1 MAQIQNEVKYY
12 NDKNFSEYSIR
23 DIEALTEAD
32 AEAFAEEMEEIKGHR
47 VYFIDFGGYFGFSAL
62 VFADGQHIY
71 YANDYELHHKG
82 KSREEL
88 RALYVAKLNRVLFTE
103 SELVAPT
110 SDPNE
115 IDRRRYY
122 LQNYYGMRR
131 ENVSC
136 FQIFHND
143 AEEAAYTR
151 KISGMVLNRVC
162 FAYYSDRDFVKKCAQ
177 LQQGIEAAANAN
189 ADNFDYWK
197 AAFLYEMNN
206 HEYGINW
213 QADYDVISCFANVD
227 SVKDYENREKLFAAA
242 HFSDLQRSAYAAAR
256 AEYYNSAAV
265 AVF

>member
-1 MAQIQNEVKYY
+1 MAQIQKEIKYY
-12 NDKNFSEYSIR
+12 NGKNFSEYDIR
-23 DIEALTEAD
+23 DIEALTESGA
-32 AEAFAEEMEEIKGHR
+32 AAFAEEMEEIKGHQ

-82 KSREEL
+82 KGREEL
-88 RALYVAKLNRVLFTE
+88 RALYVAKLNRILFTE
-103 SELVAPT
+103 AELVAPT
-110 SDPNE
+110 SDPDE

-131 ENVSC
+131 KRVSC

-143 AEEAAYTR
+143 AEEAAYTQ
-151 KISGMVLNRVC
+151 KIKTMVLSPVC
-162 FAYYSDRDFVKKCAQ
+162 FAYYTDRDFVKKCAQ
-177 LQQGIEAAANAN
+177 LRQGIEAAANAN

-197 AAFLYEMNN
+197 SAFLYEMDN

-242 HFSDLQRSAYAAAR
+242 HFSELQRSAYTAAC
-256 AEYYNSAAV
+256 AEYFRTREAL
-265 AVF
+265 

>member
-1 MAQIQNEVKYY
+1 MTQIQKEIKYY
-12 NDKNFSEYSIR
+12 NGKNFSDYNIR
-23 DIEALTEAD
+23 DIEALTESD
-32 AEAFAEEMEEIKGHR
+32 AFTVAEDMEEIKGHA
-47 VYFIDFGGYFGFSAL
+47 VYFVDFGGYFGFSAL
-62 VFADGQHIY
+62 VFADGRHIY

-103 SELVAPT
+103 SELAAPT

-143 AEEAAYTR
+143 AEEAAYSR

-197 AAFLYEMNN
+197 SAFLYEMDN

-227 SVKDYENREKLFAAA
+227 GVKDYENREKLFDAAK
-242 HFSDLQRSAYAAAR
+242 FTELQRRAYAAAR
-256 AEYYNSAAV
+256 AKYFATREAL
-265 AVF
+265 